1 MVPGMQLEVGLLGRV
16 PYDDALAL
24 QESLAGRRL
33 MGGPDVLLLL
43 EHPPVYTLGRGADDR
58 HLGGAAGGPV
68 PIHRVGRG
76 GEVTFH
82 GPGQLIGYP
91 VLGLREH
98 RPDVHWYLRNLEEV
112 LITALADV
120 GVGAGRVAGRTGVW
134 VDGCRKIASIG
145 VGVRRWVTRHGFAL
159 NVGTDLDGF
168 APITPCGLDGVTMTS
183 VAREG
188 GPGVTAALIP
198 LVRSR
203 FVEVFGYRGWTPM
216 REALA

>member
-24 QESLAGRRL
+24 QESLADRRL
-33 MGGPDVLLLL
+33 TGGPDVLLLL

-68 PIHRVGRG
+68 PIRRVGRG

-98 RPDVHWYLRNLEEV
+98 RPDVHWYLRCLEEV
-112 LITALADV
+112 LITALADI
-120 GVGAGRVAGRTGVW
+120 GVVAGRVPGRTGVW

-159 NVGTDLDGF
+159 NVGADLDGF

-188 GPGVTAALIP
+188 GPGAPGALIP
-198 LVRSR
+198 LVRAR
-203 FVEVFGYRGWTPM
+203 FVEVFGYRGWMPM
-216 REALA
+216 RGVLA

>member
-24 QESLAGRRL
+24 QESLVGRRL

-68 PIHRVGRG
+68 PIRRVGRG

-98 RPDVHWYLRNLEEV
+98 RPDVHWYLRCLEEV

-120 GVGAGRVAGRTGVW
+120 GVVAGRVSGRTGVW

-145 VGVRRWVTRHGFAL
+145 VGVRGWVTRHGFAL

-188 GPGVTAALIP
+188 GPGAPAALIP
-198 LVRSR
+198 LVRAR
-203 FVEVFGYRGWTPM
+203 FVEVFGYRGWMPM
-216 REALA
+216 RGVPA